1 VLKATVSIPTTEK
14 RALLF
19 QSIERAVHFRDNCF
33 GLIRQR
39 DQFDIDLMV
48 FVSLT
53 ASGRILASVR
63 KLLDYGSN
71 SPLALT
77 QKSREQ
83 IPGGYISYIE
93 PRRCCLRN

>member
-1 VLKATVSIPTTEK
+1 MTARTATNTLSRVVSLTATATVSAAAIACASADLFRVPGCSKATVSIPTTEK

-48 FVSLT
+48 FVSVT
-53 ASGRILASVR
+53 A
-63 KLLDYGSN
+63 
-71 SPLALT
+71 
-77 QKSREQ
+77 
-83 IPGGYISYIE
+83 
-93 PRRCCLRN
+93 